1 MLEQTPAIR
10 ATTTTL
16 DSAAHAQIRDVC
28 ASCAEF
34 LPNGLECR
42 LLRRGGEW
50 FRQVFD
56 HKRCQP
62 HVFLERFLRKRVAAR
77 LGAAAVEHVPDIVS
91 EVVLGLMRTPP
102 RALPANNLIAMRKLL
117 AGRAQRTLIDYWR
130 GVKGRTRCGN
140 CGHHHQTSDQM
151 RRCEYPDPRHPWAG
165 REVPAAEDPRT
176 FDPPCERYYSRR
188 DNVAHVVE
196 DQDPLAAV
204 AGAGPLPDEEAAGAD
219 RATIVMECLA
229 AVQRQDPRAALV
241 LLQAYFKHRTN
252 EEIAAAIQATVR
264 TVTRAKEKG
273 LALLRVEFESRGI
286 HFQDLA

>member
-1 MLEQTPAIR
+1 MLEQAQSAPAP
-10 ATTTTL
+10 AATL
-16 DSAAHAQIRDVC
+16 DSAARTQIRDVC
-28 ASCAEF
+28 APCAEF
-34 LPNGLECR
+34 VSGPLECR

-91 EVVLGLMRTPP
+91 EVVLDLVRRPP
-102 RALPANNLIAMRKLL
+102 RGLPANNVIAMRRML
-117 AGRAQRTLIDYWR
+117 AGRAQRVLIDYWR
-130 GVKGRTRCGN
+130 SVKGRTRCGN
-140 CGHHHQTSDQM
+140 CGHHHLASDQV
-151 RRCEYPDPRHPWAG
+151 RRCDYPDARHPWAG

-188 DNVAHVVE
+188 DNVADVVG
-196 DQDPLAAV
+196 DQDPLSSV
-204 AGAGPLPDEEAAGAD
+204 AGAGPLPDEEAAD
-219 RATIVMECLA
+219 TNRAAIVMECLA

-241 LLQAYFKHRTN
+241 LLQAYFKHQTN

-286 HFQDLA
+286 QFQDLA